1 MPIWIKAQ
9 LVNCRGILE
18 AMLARRL
25 LLILGDQAPQRPK
38 PALLCLNQSIK
49 GKHGLQARE

>member
-18 AMLARRL
+18 AMLARLL
-25 LLILGDQAPQRPK
+25 LLILGDRAPQRPK
-38 PALLCLNQSIK
+38 PALLCLSQGIG
-49 GKHGLQARE
+49 GKRGLQARE